1 MHRSRVMDAM
11 KSSFMEFP
19 RPKGILVAKVVKQT
33 PCGPLQL
40 KMVGHEV
47 YRSVS
52 SWFLFPWE

>member
-1 MHRSRVMDAM
+1 MDAM

-19 RPKGILVAKVVKQT
+19 HPKGILVAKVVKQT